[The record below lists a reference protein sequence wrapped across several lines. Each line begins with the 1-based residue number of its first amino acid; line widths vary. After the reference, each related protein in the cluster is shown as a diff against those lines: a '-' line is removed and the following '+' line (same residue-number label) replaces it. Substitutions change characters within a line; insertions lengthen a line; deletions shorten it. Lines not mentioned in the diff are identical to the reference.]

1 MVDSTAEIVVEKRL
15 YKPSWI
21 DLITQRIERLPI
33 RARTFYVLS
42 GIVLIAFRLLFLWLD
57 GGMDAVEL
65 LPVIIFNGLAAPFL
79 LALIHLLDDQ
89 AVTALNSMRPMIETT
104 EGEFEQ
110 LKYRLANMPFPVPL
124 IVGLGMT
131 TFLILTPYITAEPIR
146 FAALERMP
154 MFGIVFHI
162 IDKSSGFLSG
172 VIIYHTIRQ
181 LRLVN
186 SITSHRIRINL
197 FQIGPLQ
204 AFSRLTASTAI
215 GLVLFMNLWLL
226 INPDLLADPVNIGF
240 AAGFGIIII
249 TVFVWPIYGI
259 HRLIG
264 AEKAKALQEIDLR
277 LEEVFLKFDQHF
289 REDDYPAIE
298 ILNGTISSLEI
309 QRGRVDAVPTWPW
322 KPGTIRS
329 VMAAIALPL
338 LLMLVQ
344 ILVEQAFN

>member
-1 MVDSTAEIVVEKRL
+1 MNNSKKERIRK
-15 YKPSWI
+15 YQSYNPSWI
-21 DLITQRIERLPI
+21 DLITQRIEKLPI
-33 RARTFYVLS
+33 RARVFYLLF
-42 GIVLIAFRLLFLWLD
+42 GIGLIAIQLLFLWLD

-65 LPVIIFNGLAAPFL
+65 LPVIIFNGLATPFL

-89 AVTALNSMRPMIETT
+89 AVTALQSMRPMIETT
-104 EGEFEQ
+104 EDEFEQ
-110 LKYRLANMPFPVPL
+110 LKYRLANMPFPVAL

-131 TFLILTPYITAEPIR
+131 IFLILTPYITAEPIR
-146 FAALERMP
+146 FAALERTP
-154 MFGIVFHI
+154 IFGIVFHI

-172 VIIYHTIRQ
+172 VVIYHTIRQ

-215 GLVLFMNLWLL
+215 GLVLFMNLWLF

-289 REDDYPAIE
+289 READYSAIE
-298 ILNGTISSLEI
+298 TLNGTISSLEI
-309 QRGRVDAVPTWPW
+309 QRGRIDDVPTWPW
-322 KPGTIRS
+322 RPGTIRS
-329 VMAAIALPL
+329 VLAAIALPL
-338 LLMLVQ
+338 VLMLVQ
-344 ILVEQAFN
+344 ILVEQAFD